1 MTNEAAARKLFEVYC
16 SEGVRPMMYNLTQ
29 TASGEYVS
37 QFTEWAW
44 KLYWK
49 GMNDA
54 LEAAEQQM
62 ELEAQGT
69 NRFDCAETNDG
80 AAWDT
85 HYLDCGQDDGYSDI

>member
-29 TASGEYVS
+29 TASGEY
-37 QFTEWAW
+37 
-44 KLYWK
+44 
-49 GMNDA
+49 
-54 LEAAEQQM
+54 
-62 ELEAQGT
+62 
-69 NRFDCAETNDG
+69 AETNDG

>member
-49 GMNDA
+49 GIDVYKRQS
-54 LEAAEQQM
+54 E
-62 ELEAQGT
+62 
-69 NRFDCAETNDG
+69 RFG
-80 AAWDT
+80 
-85 HYLDCGQDDGYSDI
+85 SRF